1 MNDQAREATDE
12 APTEEVVEEAAATK
26 PETLTRDDI
35 RAVLLGKTP
44 LAKSKI
50 ITIYG
55 VELELRQPTLA
66 SIMTT
71 REIEDPKVRATEMI
85 IKYAYVPGTDEYVF
99 EDTDREAILKWPFGE
114 DLLTL
119 QQAIT
124 DLTGLDIDKVKED
137 LEKNPLVE

>member
-1 MNDQAREATDE
+1 MNDKAA
-12 APTEEVVEEAAATK
+12 AVVENK
-26 PETLTRDDI
+26 VPLTRDEI

-44 LAKSKI
+44 LAKTKL

-55 VELELRQPTLA
+55 VEVELRQPTLA

-71 REIEDPKVRATEMI
+71 REIEKPEVRATEMI
-85 IKYAYVPGTDEYVF
+85 IKYAYVPGTDDHVF
-99 EDTDREAILKWPFGE
+99 ENTDREAILKWPFGE

-124 DLTGLDIDKVKED
+124 DLTGLDIDAAKED
-137 LEKNPLVE
+137 LEENPLAE